1 MQALSILRPA
11 HGRRPLLGVA
21 LICLVLLVVAC
32 GGGDDDKPS
41 YTQVVSF
48 GDSLSDVGTYKTAT
62 VASRGGGADT
72 GNGTAGT
79 IWIERVAADRGLAA
93 PCAAQVGLLSTGPL
107 AAFAQTPATVA
118 GCNGYGQ
125 GGSRVTNP
133 VGPGNA
139 ALLALGNTDGYLG
152 QLTVPVTTQMDRF
165 LTANGGRF
173 SGRELVLVLAGGND
187 VFINLASIGANPGQI
202 TAQQAVTNMGTAGA
216 ELAGLIKTKLLANGA
231 KYVVVLTLPDVSQT
245 PFAATLDAQTRG
257 LVNTMVTTFNGQLN
271 AGLNGVGDVLYVD
284 TYTRGREQ
292 FAQPSNYGL
301 SNVAVPACNLAA
313 LPFASSLVCSTATVI
328 AGDTSRYAYADGVH
342 PTPYGHQLVSDYV
355 LQRMSEVGWR

>member
-1 MQALSILRPA
+1 
-11 HGRRPLLGVA
+11 
-21 LICLVLLVVAC
+21 VLLAVAC
-32 GGGDDDKPS
+32 GGGDDKPA

-62 VASRGGGADT
+62 VASLGGGKYT
-72 GNGTAGT
+72 VNGSGST

-107 AAFAQTPATVA
+107 AAFAQTPATVT
-118 GCNGYGQ
+118 GCSGYGQ

-139 ALLALGNTDGYLG
+139 ALLALGDTGGYLG
-152 QLTVPVTTQMDRF
+152 QLTVPVTTQIDRF
-165 LTANGGRF
+165 LAANGGRF

-187 VFINLASIGANPGQI
+187 VFINLASIGASPGQI
-202 TAQQAVTNMGTAGA
+202 TAQQAVTNMATAGA
-216 ELAGLIKTKLLANGA
+216 ELAVLVKTKLLANGA

-245 PFAATLDAQTRG
+245 PFAATLDVPTRG

-271 AGLNGVGDVLYVD
+271 AGLSGVSDVLYVD
-284 TYTRGREQ
+284 TYTRGRDQ
-292 FAQPSNYGL
+292 FAQPSAYGL

-313 LPFASSLVCSTATVI
+313 LPFASSLVCSSATVI

-342 PTPYGHQLVSDYV
+342 PTPYGHQLVADVV
-355 LQRMSEVGWR
+355 LQRMTEVGWR